1 MHDSLDIV
9 SLWAPHI
16 PSLIESLHTEIET
29 VYLPRLRA
37 QEEMKPVG
45 ISVLHTQSVSTLFDI
60 CNQHVTLFKV
70 CVHTRPPPPRSI
82 VAKLLA
88 AVSCCACAH
97 QQEYS
102 PGNNPV
108 YAALIARRLITAP
121 IFKFSCYQA
130 GNGTL
135 PS

>member
-70 CVHTRPPPPRSI
+70 CAHRQPPRPAPLSLSCLLLFLAVHVHTNRST
-82 VAKLLA
+82 AQA
-88 AVSCCACAH
+88 
-97 QQEYS
+97 
-102 PGNNPV
+102 
-108 YAALIARRLITAP
+108 IARCTQP
-121 IFKFSCYQA
+121 
-130 GNGTL
+130 
-135 PS
+135 